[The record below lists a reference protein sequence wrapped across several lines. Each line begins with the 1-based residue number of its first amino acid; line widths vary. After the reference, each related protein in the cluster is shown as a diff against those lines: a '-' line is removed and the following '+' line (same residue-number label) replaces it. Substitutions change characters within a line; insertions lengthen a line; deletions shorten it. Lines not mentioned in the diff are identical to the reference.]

1 VDPIP
6 GELARVLNEQIELLA
21 LKLPAD
27 DDHKYGF
34 TCECGCGAIVSLTV
48 AAREADGACFDS
60 HKPAYPAVRARS
72 TGREAGGDPTDQ
84 PHGQGKRLVCPA
96 LPRPSHMKKNERV
109 SGRGKTDRDP
119 PSSEVLF
126 ARR

>member
-34 TCECGCGAIVSLTV
+34 TCECGCGEIVPLTV
-48 AAREADGACFDS
+48 AALREADGAWFDS
-60 HKPAYPAVRARS
+60 HKSA
-72 TGREAGGDPTDQ
+72 
-84 PHGQGKRLVCPA
+84 
-96 LPRPSHMKKNERV
+96 
-109 SGRGKTDRDP
+109 
-119 PSSEVLF
+119 
-126 ARR
+126 